1 MKEKHSHRIQ
11 IYNQRFSI
19 LFRLLIDSIKGKEY
33 DYTEGSLRKAMVLL
47 SIPMVLEMLME
58 SLFSIADIYFVSSL
72 GPGAVSAV
80 GLTESICTLI
90 YALGIGMAVAATA
103 MVSRRIGEKRPFA
116 AANAA
121 FQAILSSLIF
131 SVPIATAGIFFGKD
145 LMMLMGA
152 DAGTA
157 MANAGYTAITLA
169 SAPIIM
175 LLFIINAV
183 FRSAGH
189 PAIALRVLF
198 LANGLNI
205 ILDPILIFGLGPF
218 PAMGVEGAA
227 VATMTGRGLAVIYQL
242 YLLFGGKSGIEMYRK
257 AMIISRKKVIALF
270 RLASGVTGQ
279 YLIGTVGW
287 IGLMR
292 IMAGFGPEML
302 AAYTI
307 TIRIILFFLFPA
319 SGIANA
325 AATLVGQNLG
335 ARAPHRAE
343 YSAKTAAWFNTLFLG
358 SIGLI
363 LVVFSKTIIGFF
375 TDDLMVIEY
384 GAKGLAW
391 VSAGMILYGMG
402 MVMGGVLNAA
412 GDTRTPTIFT
422 IICFWVIELPLAYF
436 LGYYTQ
442 LGAQAIYISILVAE
456 GLFALLGFW
465 WFAKGNWKNIK
476 V

>member
-1 MKEKHSHRIQ
+1 MKEKYLHRIR
-11 IYNQRFSI
+11 INSKRFRSI
-19 LFRLLIDSIKGKEY
+19 FRLLIDSIKGKEY
-33 DYTEGSLRKAMVLL
+33 DYTQGSLRKAMVLL
-47 SIPMVLEMLME
+47 SVPMVLEMLME

-103 MVSRRIGEKRPFA
+103 MVSRRIGEKRPLA

-121 FQAILSSLIF
+121 YQAIISSFIF
-131 SVPIATAGIFFGKD
+131 SIPIALSGIFFGKEL
-145 LMMLMGA
+145 LMIMGA
-152 DAGTA
+152 DVNTA
-157 MANAGYTAITLA
+157 ATNSGFTTITMI

-183 FRSAGH
+183 FRSSGH
-189 PAIALRVLF
+189 PAVALRILF

-205 ILDPILIFGLGPF
+205 ILDPILIFGLGPI
-218 PAMGVEGAA
+218 PALGIEGAA
-227 VATMTGRGLAVIYQL
+227 IATMTGRGIAVVYQL
-242 YLLFGGKSGIEMYRK
+242 YLLFSGKSGIDMYRK
-257 AMIISRKKVIALF
+257 VMIISRKKIMALF
-270 RLASGVTGQ
+270 KLASGVTGQ

-292 IMAGFGPEML
+292 IMAGFGAEML

-343 YSAKTAAWFNTLFLG
+343 YSAKTAAWFNTFFLG
-358 SIGLI
+358 SIGLL
-363 LVVFSKTIIGFF
+363 LVIFSKTVIGFF
-375 TDDLMVIEY
+375 TDEIIVIEY

-422 IICFWVIELPLAYF
+422 IICFWAIELPLAYA

-442 LGAQAIYISILVAE
+442 LGAQAIYISILIAE

-465 WFAKGNWKNIK
+465 WFSKGYWKKIK